1 MSLQVVGIIPAR
13 GGSKGIPRKNITL
26 LAGKPLIAWTIQ
38 AVQLSLQMNRVVVST
53 EDEEIARIAK
63 QHGAEVPFLRPTEL
77 AQDDT
82 PGIAPILHAVK
93 WLEKNEGYLPDLI
106 MCLQPT
112 SPLRSSEDIDAAIE
126 LAAQKNADAV
136 VSVMPVDHHPD
147 WMQCVDTDG
156 RLTDFITHDRPA
168 TRRQDLPPVYALNGA
183 IYLGRRTVL
192 LEQESWY
199 TDKTYAYIM
208 PPERSLDIDT
218 QWHLCLADLI
228 LKDKMNYEDC

>member
-1 MSLQVVGIIPAR
+1 MSLEVVGIIPAR
-13 GGSKGIPRKNITL
+13 GGSKGIPRKNIAP
-26 LAGKPLIAWTIQ
+26 LAGRPLIAWTIQ
-38 AVQLSLQMNRVVVST
+38 AVQVSLHMNRVIVST

-63 QHGAEVPFLRPTEL
+63 QSGADVPFLRPTEL

-82 PGIAPILHAVK
+82 PGMAPILHAVK
-93 WLEKNEGYLPDLI
+93 WLEKNEGYVPDLI

-126 LAAQKNADAV
+126 LAERTNADAV

-147 WMQCVDTDG
+147 WMRCVDNDG
-156 RLTDFITHDRPA
+156 RLSDFRTDDPA
-168 TRRQDLPPVYALNGA
+168 TRRQDLLPVYALNGA
-183 IYLGRRTVL
+183 IYLGCRTVL

-218 QWHLCLADLI
+218 QWHLYLADLV
-228 LKDKMNYEDC
+228 LKDKVNYEDC

>member
-1 MSLQVVGIIPAR
+1 MSLQVVAIIPAR
-13 GGSKGIPRKNITL
+13 GGSKGIPHKNITL

-38 AVQLSLQMNRVVVST
+38 AAQSSLRMNRIIVST
-53 EDEEIARIAK
+53 DDNEIALIAK
-63 QHGAEVPFLRPTEL
+63 QNGAEVPFMRPAEL
-77 AQDDT
+77 AEDDT
-82 PGIAPILHAVK
+82 PGMAPILHAVK
-93 WLEKNEGYLPDLI
+93 WLEKNEGYLPDLV

-126 LAAQKNADAV
+126 LAVQKNADAV

-147 WMQCVDTDG
+147 WMRCVDTDG
-156 RLTDFITHDRPA
+156 RLSDFCTTERPA

-183 IYLGRRTVL
+183 IYLGCRKVL

-199 TDKTYAYIM
+199 TDKTFAYIM

-218 QWHLCLADLI
+218 QWHLRLADLI
-228 LKDKMNYEDC
+228 LKDKMNHENC

>member
-38 AVQLSLQMNRVVVST
+38 AVQLSLQMNRVIVST

-93 WLEKNEGYLPDLI
+93 WLEQNEGYLPDLI

-112 SPLRSSEDIDAAIE
+112 SPLRSFEDIDAAIE

-156 RLTDFITHDRPA
+156 RLRDFSTHDHPA

-199 TDKTYAYIM
+199 TDKTYAYVM

-218 QWHLCLADLI
+218 QWHLRLADLI
-228 LKDKMNYEDC
+228 LKDKMKHENC